1 MAGQGRRGAARV
13 AVVTGGSAGIG
24 LATAQLFAQRGWSV
38 AILARGAER
47 LAEAEALL
55 AREGGRVLAIPA
67 DVADAAAV
75 EAAADRIERELGP
88 IRAWINNAMTTIVS
102 PADQVTPEEYRT
114 VTGATYLGTVHGTL
128 AALHRM
134 KPRDRG
140 VIVQVS
146 SGLAIRAAPLQAPYC
161 AAKFAISGFTD
172 SLRAELIHENSKIAL
187 SVVYLPAVNTPQFGW
202 TRTRTGHGQR
212 APDPVFD
219 PRLCAEAIHHAAE
232 RPTREVWVGRTSV
245 LMAAA
250 QALLP
255 SYADRKA
262 AESWD
267 DMVEDEAVPDRRGNL
282 DAPAPGAARIDG
294 AMSERAK
301 TTRSEFWTSRERDA
315 LVLGAVGAALL
326 GTALA
331 ARALRQPLR
340 LLGRL

>member
-1 MAGQGRRGAARV
+1 MVASNRTGGPRV

-24 LATAQLFAQRGWSV
+24 LATARHFARHGWSV
-38 AILARGAER
+38 AILARDSGR
-47 LAEAEALL
+47 LDEAAAML
-55 AREGGRVLAIPA
+55 AREGAAVLAIPA
-67 DVADAAAV
+67 DVADAEAI

-102 PADQVTPEEYRT
+102 PADRITPEEFRR
-114 VTGATYLGTVHGTL
+114 VTETTYLGAVHGTL
-128 AALHRM
+128 AALRRM

-161 AAKFAISGFTD
+161 GAKFALSGFTD
-172 SLRAELIHENSKIAL
+172 SLRAELIHERSAVAL

-219 PRLCAEAIHHAAE
+219 PRLCAEAIHHAAT
-232 RPTREVWVGRTSV
+232 RPSREIWVGRTSV

-250 QALLP
+250 QALWP

-262 AESWD
+262 AEGWD
-267 DMVEDEAVPDRRGNL
+267 AMVEKEPVPDRRGNL
-282 DAPAPGAARIDG
+282 DAPVPGGAIIDGAAR
-294 AMSERAK
+294 ERTKA
-301 TTRSEFWTSRERDA
+301 TRSEFWTSRERDT
-315 LVLGAVGAALL
+315 LVFGLAGAALL

-331 ARALRQPLR
+331 VRALSKPLR
-340 LLGRL
+340 LLPRP